1 MSAPILSV
9 ESNTTVREA
18 SLYMFKCMVESLLV
32 KENDD
37 FVGII
42 TETDI
47 TRKLVGEGLDP
58 ESTLV
63 TEIMTAPLLT
73 LSGELPIL
81 EANRFMAKNRI
92 RRLAVILD
100 EKIVG
105 MLSLKNRVNYY
116 ANSLGTLAAF
126 LCLFP

>member
-47 TRKLVGEGLDP
+47 TRELVGEGLDP

-63 TEIMTAPLLT
+63 TEIMTAPLLN

-92 RRLAVILD
+92 RRLEVILD

-116 ANSLGTLAAF
+116 ANSLGT
-126 LCLFP
+126 